1 MKIYDIYNKIFFM
14 KNLFEINEDEK
25 NRILNLHEN
34 FKNKGILN
42 EQDEDPN
49 HEFIRAVQKF
59 LNDKIKAGLVVDGLT
74 DRNMKSKTAQAIAKF
89 QQQMGVYPVDGVWG
103 TDTWEKLSKE
113 DKKKLEDLVAKE
125 GGLISTFLNWI
136 GL

>member
-1 MKIYDIYNKIFFM
+1 MNKKILISEDERKRILSLYEKH
-14 KNLFEINEDEK
+14 KNL
-25 NRILNLHEN
+25 NLV
-34 FKNKGILN
+34 N

-49 HEFIRAVQKF
+49 HEFIRAVQRF

-74 DRNMKSKTAQAIAKF
+74 DNNMKSKTAQAIAKL

-103 TDTWEKLSKE
+103 SDTWEKLSKE
-113 DKKKLEDLVAKE
+113 DKKKLEDFVAEE
-125 GGLISTFLNWI
+125 GGLISRFLHWV